1 MSRNCGGGGGR
12 ILMDFWMSNYFF
24 HIGLDITMLPI

>member
-1 MSRNCGGGGGR
+1 MSRNCEGGR

-24 HIGLDITMLPI
+24 HILLDIPMLPI